1 MSEESNPI
9 KDYLFNYIEKSTT
22 ISKLISEQKFDVI
35 IDEIIE
41 NCYDKITLMDKKE
54 ESVGIL
60 ATGLLHYLLTNALLN
75 SQRKVEYKGLELDI
89 VIPDVRT
96 LEKDAKM
103 TLLILIPKSS
113 DKKIIDKKISQL
125 NEIQPNKDNI
135 WVVLSEDVSVDSKSF
150 VLSKENNSFSKIIF
164 ENELFSLDKTND
176 LQSIDMSS
184 DSTIQIFSLIGWNFL
199 NCKIFSSIIFLSDDF
214 GIKINSV
221 ILASFSSVLMSGITI
236 SNSIP

>member
-41 NCYDKITLMDKKE
+41 NCYDKIMLMDKKE
-54 ESVGIL
+54 DSVGIL

-135 WVVLSEDVSVDSKSF
+135 WVVLSEDISVDSKSF
-150 VLSKENNSFSKIIF
+150 VLSKENNTFSKIIF
-164 ENELFSLDKTND
+164 EIAQFSNVGKSNK
-176 LQSIDMSS
+176 
-184 DSTIQIFSLIGWNFL
+184 F
-199 NCKIFSSIIFLSDDF
+199 KILRI
-214 GIKINSV
+214 
-221 ILASFSSVLMSGITI
+221 
-236 SNSIP
+236 

>member
-1 MSEESNPI
+1 MSDEENPI
-9 KDYLFNYIEKSTT
+9 KDYLFEYIEKSNS
-22 ISKLISEQKFDVI
+22 ILKLISEKKFDIV

-41 NCYDKITLMDKKE
+41 NCYEKIILMDKKE

-75 SQRKVEYKGLELDI
+75 SQRKVEYEGLELDI

-113 DKKIIDKKISQL
+113 DKKIINEKISQL

-135 WVVLSEDVSVDSKSF
+135 WVVLSEDIPIDSKSF
-150 VLSKENNSFSKIIF
+150 VLSKGNNSFSKIIF
-164 ENELFSLDKTND
+164 EIAQFSNVGKSNK
-176 LQSIDMSS
+176 
-184 DSTIQIFSLIGWNFL
+184 F
-199 NCKIFSSIIFLSDDF
+199 KILRI
-214 GIKINSV
+214 
-221 ILASFSSVLMSGITI
+221 
-236 SNSIP
+236 